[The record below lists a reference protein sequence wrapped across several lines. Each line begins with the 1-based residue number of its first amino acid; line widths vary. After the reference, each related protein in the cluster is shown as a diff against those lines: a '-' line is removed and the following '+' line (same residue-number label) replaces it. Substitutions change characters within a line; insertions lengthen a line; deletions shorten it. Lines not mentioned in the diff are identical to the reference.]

1 MFYNYKQKFMKGSKT
16 IVQDLVMRRST
27 RIYIETENEY
37 LKKIIDEET
46 KEIDVFKIEN
56 RKKEK
61 VLVVNKIKNQGTMK
75 IRKSNCI
82 F

>member
-46 KEIDVFKIEN
+46 KEIDVFKLKTGR
-56 RKKEK
+56 RK
-61 VLVVNKIKNQGTMK
+61 
-75 IRKSNCI
+75 RY
-82 F
+82 

>member
-61 VLVVNKIKNQGTMK
+61 VLVVNKIKNQATMK